1 MIGSSGIRSTCVDW
15 VSSCNNESVITFSDV
30 CEDSSSGTSEGTILS
45 GIGRVEVC
53 IQMYCSSAF
62 WIRLSEKRSP
72 LITKSPIKERI
83 KKSLSI
89 HTGIDAI
96 ANDRAHA
103 KVLRRENIKIRG

>member
-1 MIGSSGIRSTCVDW
+1 
-15 VSSCNNESVITFSDV
+15 
-30 CEDSSSGTSEGTILS
+30 
-45 GIGRVEVC
+45 
-53 IQMYCSSAF
+53 
-62 WIRLSEKRSP
+62 